1 MKKYCCF
8 ALEDGITMLG
18 WGQLNAALF
27 FWARFSTFEPYY
39 MWIDMWTA
47 IMFTIR
53 TVFFFIMRADENSDK
68 TKKDYFEVNK
78 ATVFGLIATALA
90 TVIVKWLEWGNFAT
104 AAFPLW
110 PAISWALW
118 TGTQVLNWFL
128 LKSYCGID
136 KAWGTMINEEEQ
148 NGMLKKDDDLR
159 TKYNANAMD

>member
-53 TVFFFIMRADENSDK
+53 TVFFIMRADENSDK

>member
-78 ATVFGLIATALA
+78 ATVFGLIATAIA
-90 TVIVKWLEWGNFAT
+90 TVVVKWVEWGSSA
-104 AAFPLW
+104 AAFPMW
-110 PAISWALW
+110 PAISWGLW
-118 TGTQVLNWFL
+118 AGCQVLNWFL
-128 LKSYCGID
+128 IKSYCGID
-136 KAWGTMINEEEQ
+136 KGWGTLINEEQ
-148 NGMLKKDDDLR
+148 NGMLKKDDNLR
-159 TKYNANAMD
+159 TNYNANHME